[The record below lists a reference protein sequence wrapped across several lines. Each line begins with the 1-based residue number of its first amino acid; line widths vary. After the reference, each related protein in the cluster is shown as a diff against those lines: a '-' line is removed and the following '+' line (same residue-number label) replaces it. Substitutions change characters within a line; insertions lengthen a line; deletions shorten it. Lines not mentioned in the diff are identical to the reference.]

1 VIAALVTGILA
12 AAGAGFVGWLLGR
25 RAVESRAAG
34 LESRLALLEEAA
46 GRKYRERL
54 ASMRRRLGFV
64 YLDGLPTVA
73 DQEVAD
79 MFEAGA
85 RHATSAEW
93 DRAGER
99 WTKAQARA
107 TGAEVVALRVLCG
120 VCRLLL
126 DQPEKARVEFDG
138 ALAAS
143 RAAQDRAG
151 EAVSLLALG
160 VMAGEQGVARD
171 AGRYLD
177 NCVRLSRRLGLNELE
192 AAALVRLAEL
202 AEGAKEYDRAL
213 VFHRQAL
220 RAMEASGDR
229 VGAVRQFGA
238 AGEVLFRQGELD
250 KARAAHEDGLL
261 LARQV
266 SDRFGEAE
274 RLAAIG
280 VIHRIQGDAP
290 RALEVLERAFHIYE
304 EIHQPRPQARLL
316 YELALI
322 HEQLGEPDAAHE
334 YHERSLVVARN
345 VGDRSLQARNLE
357 QMAEHCLAQG
367 AFEQA
372 RTMFEEAAQ
381 LDREDSRKRE
391 LCHDLTGVGRALL
404 RLGRADD
411 AIKSL
416 TGALA
421 LCEELADQKAEA
433 WVSLYL
439 AQAQRAAGLSTEA
452 LQRLERG
459 QALARRL
466 GEDGILAATLAEA
479 AVAHAAQRDWPK
491 ATAAA
496 QAAAELHRKLNDTR
510 AQARD
515 LVGIGVALRHQSR
528 PDEAKSRLEEGLR
541 LAHSSADPDTEAWS
555 LFEMAAVNRALGNA
569 ALARENLR
577 RSLQLRED
585 EGDLRGEAECLL
597 ELGRLHAEAREVE
610 AARSRLDQAA
620 RLFVKL
626 DERERAAEA
635 ASVLAGL
642 PGSGGGVQILGQ

>member
-1 VIAALVTGILA
+1 VIAVLVAGIVA
-12 AAGAGFVGWLLGR
+12 AAAAGFVGWLAGR
-25 RAVESRAAG
+25 RAVESRATG
-34 LESRLALLEEAA
+34 LESRLALLQDAA

-54 ASMRRRLGFV
+54 ASIRRRLGYV
-64 YLDGLPTVA
+64 YLDGLPTA
-73 DQEVAD
+73 TGQEVVN

-85 RHATSAEW
+85 RHAAQAEW

-99 WTKAQARA
+99 WTKAQAKA
-107 TGAEVVALRVLCG
+107 SGAEVAALRVLCG

-126 DQPEKARVEFDG
+126 NQPKEARGQFES

-143 RAAQDRAG
+143 RAAKDRGG
-151 EAVSLLALG
+151 EAASLLALG
-160 VMAGEQGVARD
+160 VMASEQGLGRD
-171 AGRYLD
+171 AGRHLD
-177 NCVRLSRRLGLNELE
+177 DCVRLSRRLGLNELE

-202 AEGAKEYDRAL
+202 AEAAKEFDRAL

-220 RAMEASGDR
+220 RALEAAGDR
-229 VGAVRQFGA
+229 VAAVRQYGA

-250 KARAAHEDGLL
+250 KARATHEDGLL

-266 SDRFGEAE
+266 KDRFGEAE

-290 RALEVLERAFHIYE
+290 RALEVLERALHMYE

-316 YELALI
+316 YELALVQ
-322 HEQLGEPDAAHE
+322 EQLDESDAAHE
-334 YHERSLVVARN
+334 YHERSLVVART
-345 VGDRSLQARNLE
+345 VGDRFLQARNLE
-357 QMAEHCLAQG
+357 QMAEHCLAYD
-367 AFEQA
+367 APEQA
-372 RTMFEEAAQ
+372 MTVFEEAAQ
-381 LDREDSRKRE
+381 LDREDSRKRD
-391 LCHDLTGVGRALL
+391 LCHDLTGIGRARL
-404 RLGRADD
+404 RLDRADD

-421 LCEELADQKAEA
+421 LSEELADQKAEA
-433 WVSLYL
+433 WVSLFL
-439 AQAQRAAGLSTEA
+439 AQAQRAAGLSAEA

-466 GEDGILAATLAEA
+466 GEERILAAMLAEA
-479 AVAHAAQRDWPK
+479 ALVHAGQHDWTK
-491 ATAAA
+491 AVAAA
-496 QAAAELHRKLNDTR
+496 ETAAELHRKLSDTW
-510 AQARD
+510 AQASD

-528 PDEAKSRLEEGLR
+528 LDEAKFRLEDGLR
-541 LAHSSADPDTEAWS
+541 LAHSNDDLETEAWS
-555 LFEMAAVNRALGNA
+555 LFEMAAVNLALGNSV
-569 ALARENLR
+569 LARENLR
-577 RSLQLRED
+577 RSLQLRQA

-610 AARSRLDQAA
+610 AARSRLDQAV

-626 DERERAAEA
+626 DERERAAEVA
-635 ASVLAGL
+635 RVLAGL

>member
-1 VIAALVTGILA
+1 MIAALVTGIVAAA
-12 AAGAGFVGWLLGR
+12 AAGFAGWLLGR
-25 RAVESRAAG
+25 RAVESRATG
-34 LESRLALLEEAA
+34 LESRLALLEDAA

-54 ASMRRRLGFV
+54 ASIRRRLGFV
-64 YLDGLPTVA
+64 YLDGLPTAA

-85 RHATSAEW
+85 KYATQAEW

-99 WTKAQARA
+99 WTKAQAKA
-107 TGAEVVALRVLCG
+107 SGAEVVALRVLCG

-126 DQPEKARVEFDG
+126 VQPEKARVEFEG
-138 ALAAS
+138 ALTAS
-143 RAAQDRAG
+143 REAQDRAG

-160 VMAGEQGVARD
+160 VMAGEQGLARD
-171 AGRYLD
+171 AGRHLD
-177 NCVRLSRRLGLNELE
+177 NCVLLSRKLGLHELE

-202 AEGAKEYDRAL
+202 AEGAKENDRAL
-213 VFHRQAL
+213 VYHRQAL
-220 RAMEASGDR
+220 HALEAAGDR
-229 VGAVRQFGA
+229 VSAVRQFGA

-266 SDRFGEAE
+266 NDRFGEAE

-290 RALEVLERAFHIYE
+290 RALEVLERAFHLYE
-304 EIHQPRPQARLL
+304 EIHQARPQARLL

-322 HEQLGEPDAAHE
+322 HALMGESDAAHE
-334 YHERSLVVARN
+334 YHERSLAVARE
-345 VGDRSLQARNLE
+345 VGDRLLQARNLE
-357 QMAEHCLAQG
+357 EMAEHCLAAG
-367 AFEQA
+367 AFDQA

-381 LDREDSRKRE
+381 VDREDARKRE
-391 LCHDLTGVGRALL
+391 LCHDLAGVGRAQL
-404 RLGRADD
+404 RLGRVDD

-416 TGALA
+416 TDALV
-421 LCEELADQKAEA
+421 LGEELADQKAEA

-466 GEDGILAATLAEA
+466 AEDGILAATLAEA
-479 AVAHAAQRDWPK
+479 ALVHAGQRDWPK
-491 ATAAA
+491 ATVAA
-496 QAAAELHRKLNDTR
+496 QAAADLHRKLNDTR

-515 LVGIGVALRHQSR
+515 LVGVGVALRQQSR
-528 PDEAKSRLEEGLR
+528 LDEARSRLEDGLR
-541 LAHSSADPDTEAWS
+541 LAHSSADPEIEAWS
-555 LFEMAAVNRALGNA
+555 LFEMAAVNLALGNA
-569 ALARENLR
+569 APARENLQ
-577 RSLQLRED
+577 RSLQLRQS
-585 EGDLRGEAECLL
+585 EGDLRGEADCLL
-597 ELGRLHAEAREVE
+597 ELGRLHAGAGEVE
-610 AARSRLDQAA
+610 AARARLDQAV

-635 ASVLAGL
+635 GRVLAGL
-642 PGSGGGVQILGQ
+642 PGSGGGVQIIGQ